1 MLRCSNNVQ
10 TRQFV
15 FQKVHPKVAAFFC
28 AQVQQTKVEVL
39 LGASSQDIREKI
51 LLELPWSK
59 SPRKKGRACPL
70 EAGKANQRDRWIIA
84 YMIFEGWNSD
94 FLKWL
99 DFGTWTSVS
108 FSDILLSS
116 PYQKGKSTWHR
127 LTGDGSTV
135 VPWLVEICKQTIMY
149 SYILGI
155 SIHDQRLCFFCRNS
169 VL

>member
-10 TRQFV
+10 TRQFF

-59 SPRKKGRACPL
+59 SPRKKRRACPL
-70 EAGKANQRDRWIIA
+70 EAGKPPTSCDRWIIA
-84 YMIFEGWNSD
+84 YKWFFRDGIQEFRSRTGM
-94 FLKWL
+94 KWL

-116 PYQKGKSTWHR
+116 KHMAQAPWRWFYSSS
-127 LTGDGSTV
+127 LACGDLQAHNHV
-135 VPWLVEICKQTIMY
+135 
-149 SYILGI
+149 
-155 SIHDQRLCFFCRNS
+155 
-169 VL
+169 